1 MEMTSRFVCGKGDV
15 PDIYTKPF
23 VGQWFPGNGGD
34 ASELTTAILFLH
46 LDNFATSLAV
56 ACKACRMDLFA
67 QARNLGIQT
76 EFFDGQGHRHVTD
89 AAALKIILDALP
101 ARVPQPLLNQ
111 AVVVRSGQPSRTELS
126 QAAVPPLRW
135 KIMAGPKVM
144 ARGQTCDRVI
154 AWPPDLSVGS
164 YRLHLTDASSVTEET
179 PLIVA
184 PPRAF
189 DGDFDRCWLLAVQL
203 YGIRSARN
211 WGIGDFSDLEGLLEL
226 ASQLGA
232 DGVGLNPL
240 HALFDDR
247 PADCSPYSPNSR
259 LFLNPLYIDVEKLP
273 EFQLGAFAEN
283 SDTIVRLRQSDIV
296 DYAAVAE
303 LKWRGLRSA
312 FEVFKTNPST
322 ERLAAFSKFR
332 NERGAM
338 LSRFACFE
346 VLRHKF
352 NRPWWEWPAEWQQP
366 DDARSAALHAGPDSA
381 EIEFVKFVQWSAD
394 QQLQSCRDRA
404 ARLGMKVGLYLDVAV
419 GVQSD
424 GFDAWKEQSAIS
436 RHLSVGAPPDALN
449 TAGQNWGLAGFN
461 AAGLE
466 IQSFEPYREMLRAS
480 MRHAGAI
487 RLDHVLG
494 LKRLYLVPHGFAADN
509 GVYVQMPFEALLAA
523 TAQES
528 VAHRCVVIGEDLGTV
543 PEGFR
548 EQMAE
553 WGIWSYQVMM
563 FERDDHGSFRGVDH
577 YASNALVTFNTHDL
591 STYAGWR
598 CFSDLALKR
607 SLGIDPGESDEA
619 RWHALAML
627 TDVLRHHAVDGHD
640 LYAVAGFLARTKSR
654 LLAISLE
661 DLLGVIDQPN
671 IPGTVD
677 EHPNWRRRLP
687 LAIDEIASAIDAPAL
702 RAATGERTR
711 AAT

>member
-1 MEMTSRFVCGKGDV
+1 
-15 PDIYTKPF
+15 
-23 VGQWFPGNGGD
+23 
-34 ASELTTAILFLH
+34 
-46 LDNFATSLAV
+46 
-56 ACKACRMDLFA
+56 MDLFT

-76 EFFDGQGHRHVTD
+76 EFIDGQGHRHVTD
-89 AAALKIILDALP
+89 AAALQIILDALP
-101 ARVPQPLLNQ
+101 ARVPQPLLDQ

-126 QAAVPPLRW
+126 HAAVPPLRW

-144 ARGQTCDRVI
+144 ARGQICDRVI
-154 AWPPDLSVGS
+154 AWPPDLPVGS

-211 WGIGDFSDLEGLLEL
+211 WGIGDFTDLEGLLEL

-240 HALFDDR
+240 HTLFDDR

-259 LFLNPLYIDVEKLP
+259 LFLNPLYIDVEKRP
-273 EFQLGAFAEN
+273 DFQSGAFAEN

-394 QQLQSCRDRA
+394 QQLQSCRDCA

-548 EQMAE
+548 AQMAD

-627 TDVLRHHAVDGHD
+627 TDLLRHHAVDGHD

-687 LAIDEIASAIDAPAL
+687 LAIDEIASAIDIPAL
-702 RAATGERTR
+702 KAATGERTR
-711 AAT
+711 AAV

>member
-1 MEMTSRFVCGKGDV
+1 
-15 PDIYTKPF
+15 
-23 VGQWFPGNGGD
+23 
-34 ASELTTAILFLH
+34 
-46 LDNFATSLAV
+46 
-56 ACKACRMDLFA
+56 MDLFT

-76 EFFDGQGHRHVTD
+76 EFIDGQGHRHVTD

-101 ARVPQPLLNQ
+101 ARVAQPFLNQ
-111 AVVVRSGQPSRTELS
+111 AVVVRCGQPSRTELG
-126 QAAVPPLRW
+126 QAGMLPLRW
-135 KIMAGPKVM
+135 KIMAGPEVI
-144 ARGQTCDRVI
+144 AQGETNDRVI
-154 AWPPDLSVGS
+154 VWPSDLSVGS
-164 YRLHLTDASSVTEET
+164 YRLRLTDASSVTEET

-189 DGDFDRCWLLAVQL
+189 GGDFDRCWLLAVQL

-211 WGIGDFSDLEGLLEL
+211 WGIGDFTDLEGLLEL

-247 PADCSPYSPNSR
+247 PDDCSPYSPNSR

-273 EFQLGAFAEN
+273 EFQPGAFAES

-303 LKWRGLRSA
+303 MKWRGLRSA
-312 FEVFKTNPST
+312 FEAFKTNPST

-332 NERGAM
+332 AERGAM

-394 QQLQSCRDRA
+394 QQLQSCRDLA

-424 GFDAWKEQSAIS
+424 GFDAWKEQGAIS
-436 RHLSVGAPPDALN
+436 RHLAVGAPPDALN

-607 SLGIDPGESDEA
+607 SLGIDPGESDDA

-627 TDVLRHHAVDGHD
+627 TDVLRHHAIDRDD
-640 LYAVAGFLARTKSR
+640 LYAVAGFLARTRSR

-687 LAIDEIASAIDAPAL
+687 LAIDEIASAIDVAAL
-702 RAATGERTR
+702 KAATGERTR
-711 AAT
+711 AAI